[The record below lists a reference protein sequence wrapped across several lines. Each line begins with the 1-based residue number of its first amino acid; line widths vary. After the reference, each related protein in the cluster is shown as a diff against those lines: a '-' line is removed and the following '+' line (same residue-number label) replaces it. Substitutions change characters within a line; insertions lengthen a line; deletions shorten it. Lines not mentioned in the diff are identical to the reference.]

1 MVRLAARR
9 LANRL
14 ATFWQWSTLSEGHR
28 TYEEIMASWKL
39 GEDGTVTDPAAVTEL
54 TAYAWVPA
62 ADIYLHCRLYR

>member
-1 MVRLAARR
+1 
-9 LANRL
+9 
-14 ATFWQWSTLSEGHR
+14 
-28 TYEEIMASWKL
+28 MASWKL